1 MASHGSL
8 QRSNSSLPTHVPLR
22 VTYVAQRYGRT
33 QEPKKENLRTP
44 TPRTRVSTESK
55 FSDCPWTLLEVGRQA
70 AETSGSS
77 GTPNKRTYLVQA
89 GGRLTGQSLHATQSS
104 VAAPPQGANVAGDLP
119 SVSPQLAL
127 LTLANT

>member
-1 MASHGSL
+1 M
-8 QRSNSSLPTHVPLR
+8 
-22 VTYVAQRYGRT
+22 
-33 QEPKKENLRTP
+33 
-44 TPRTRVSTESK
+44 
-55 FSDCPWTLLEVGRQA
+55 GRQA

-77 GTPNKRTYLVQA
+77 GIPNKRTYLVQA

-127 LTLANT
+127 LTLAQCRKRGGGDASSSRSLCKALADRSPYWQRGPLELLNRLHNASSGPGIHFDAHVVASSDLD